1 MSKPYSKSVK
11 SKGLGGAGNLGSSI
25 GLGANLETLK
35 YQNQAALPTQS
46 ENDAQLFAD
55 IGKSFSAPGDRPR
68 GGARN
73 LGAGFAKGLEYGS
86 KSNAIAER
94 KDNFNKYENVMNYLQ
109 EVNNSTIEQNQWHE
123 KREGARK
130 EMMPQVLAYMDNID
144 RLDPQS
150 QRIMAQDMLGQ
161 YGESIG
167 EDFKLSSIDGSNPFL
182 MTVQSEKGQQL
193 FDLRSL
199 FAGDEA
205 MQQSIAMK
213 MPEYQMKLQEERQN
227 KQREFEL
234 KQDKI
239 DVLKHKQGI
248 SGGAYGTKN
257 ENANNPYGSIPLENL
272 KTGGGGRAFMNTL
285 NSEINL
291 AKDIPIVLDQ
301 LQEAEDIIKAN
312 PAIGTSWNNWVSKGS
327 FSKGFMDKDLRHAY
341 EKLGKIAARVEET
354 YVKAK
359 GSSITDAERE
369 TIKKGLFDTSLQ
381 GRSSQFNI
389 NSVRKELAIAA
400 QRGEFAADELLNGR
414 VATSSSFNKFINSQG
429 QQSSSNEGS
438 NSWEQLGNK
447 IQ

>member
-1 MSKPYSKSVK
+1 MSDSKNRSA
-11 SKGLGGAGNLGSSI
+11 SRNLGDSVIQAGQLQDSSY
-25 GLGANLETLK
+25 K
-35 YQNQAALPTQS
+35 NQASLPTQS

-73 LGAGFAKGLEYGS
+73 LGAGFAKGLEYGA
-86 KSNAIAER
+86 KSNAISE
-94 KDNFNKYENVMNYLQ
+94 KKENFGKYQKQMDYLKSVQ
-109 EVNNSTIEQNQWHE
+109 GEVVKQNQWHAEQE
-123 KREGARK
+123 KRLETVKPFAVGGLEISYSGMDYATGNDRMRNVMEQAKLADPTIKGDYIGYVPNSPIVNMRDQEGNIIAYSLSN
-130 EMMPQVLAYMDNID
+130 LA
-144 RLDPQS
+144 
-150 QRIMAQDMLGQ
+150 
-161 YGESIG
+161 G
-167 EDFKLSSIDGSNPFL
+167 EDVVKR
-182 MTVQSEKGQQL
+182 VQENYIKQ
-193 FDLRSL
+193 
-199 FAGDEA
+199 
-205 MQQSIAMK
+205 QQSNTSNDA
-213 MPEYQMKLQEERQN
+213 
-227 KQREFEL
+227 
-234 KQDKI
+234 I
-239 DVLKHKQGI
+239 DVKKYKQGI
-248 SGGAYGTKN
+248 PGGAYGTKN
-257 ENANNPYGSIPLENL
+257 ENANNPYGSIPLANL

-301 LQEAEDIIKAN
+301 LQEAEDIIKKN

-429 QQSSSNEGS
+429 QQSPSNEG
-438 NSWEQLGNK
+438 NDSWSQLGK
-447 IQ
+447 KMQ